1 MICGDDVTNG
11 KPHPEIF
18 LKALDLFPDTQ
29 DAKDPGK
36 VLVFED
42 SPNGTYLTYI
52 YLHPR
57 PHTHT
62 HANNF
67 FLFFQSCLLLT
78 ETNRDAGGV
87 GITAALAGGFRAIH
101 VPDADQSEP
110 STPADQTLKSLE
122 EFRPEEWGLPPF
134 K

>member
-52 YLHPR
+52 SSP
-57 PHTHT
+57 PSTHTHT
-62 HANNF
+62 RKQIF
-67 FLFFQSCLLLT
+67 FVFSKLS
-78 ETNRDAGGV
+78 AP
-87 GITAALAGGFRAIH
+87 H
-101 VPDADQSEP
+101 
-110 STPADQTLKSLE
+110 
-122 EFRPEEWGLPPF
+122 
-134 K
+134 

>member
-62 HANNF
+62 QTNF
-67 FLFFQSCLLLT
+67 FCFFKVVCS
-78 ETNRDAGGV
+78 
-87 GITAALAGGFRAIH
+87 
-101 VPDADQSEP
+101 S
-110 STPADQTLKSLE
+110 LKPTVMLVV
-122 EFRPEEWGLPPF
+122 
-134 K
+134 

>member
-42 SPNGTYLTYI
+42 
-52 YLHPR
+52 
-57 PHTHT
+57 
-62 HANNF
+62 
-67 FLFFQSCLLLT
+67 
-78 ETNRDAGGV
+78 
-87 GITAALAGGFRAIH
+87 
-101 VPDADQSEP
+101 
-110 STPADQTLKSLE
+110 
-122 EFRPEEWGLPPF
+122 
-134 K
+134 